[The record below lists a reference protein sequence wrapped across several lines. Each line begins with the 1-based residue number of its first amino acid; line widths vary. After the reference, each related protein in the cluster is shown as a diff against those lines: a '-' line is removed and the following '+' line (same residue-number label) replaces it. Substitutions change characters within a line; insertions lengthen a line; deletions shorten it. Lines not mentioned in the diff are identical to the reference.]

1 MDGSSTGNSASVP
14 GSNGFLNL
22 GTSPAAGM
30 GLFAGGGS
38 AQQQP
43 ADGGQQSLSSF
54 AGANGFGPNPADGGG
69 SSIQQIGAVG
79 GSNPSFDLNDFPS
92 LGGGGPQGQQQQGA
106 VGGLGGSNNGLADA
120 LRAQQDMQRQL
131 MMANSAAA
139 QQASAVAVGG
149 VDKSSNLYR
158 LAMAS
163 GIPNGA
169 GNFNI
174 ATEEFP
180 ALGGKGGD
188 GMAPGGPKPG
198 EVGASSSVGGSN
210 GGILDGGTAGNLDYT
225 GLIGS
230 APQPGSQVRTTGTSA
245 QGSSNQ
251 AGQSA
256 SSAGGATSSSS
267 ASGGTAISGDYGLLG
282 LLSVIRMTDADRNRL
297 ALGSDLTVLGLN
309 LNATDGLYS
318 TFGGP
323 FTDKPTKA
331 EPHYQLPMCYY
342 MQPLAL
348 KTGHLGKFALE
359 TLFYIFYALPKD
371 VLQAYA
377 AQELYAREWRYHAES
392 KLWFKT
398 ASPADLAA
406 ISGGDRTA
414 AQQRVEYVYF
424 DTSAWERRA
433 YGGSAS
439 PAAGFLPEAD
449 VRVKF
454 PSGTPS

>member
-1 MDGSSTGNSASVP
+1 
-14 GSNGFLNL
+14 
-22 GTSPAAGM
+22 M
-30 GLFAGGGS
+30 GLFAGGGGS
-38 AQQQP
+38 AAQQS
-43 ADGGQQSLSSF
+43 DGGVGQQSLSSF
-54 AGANGFGPNPADGGG
+54 ANANGFGPNPADVAG
-69 SSIQQIGAVG
+69 SAAQQQIGAVG

-92 LGGGGPQGQQQQGA
+92 LGGGVGGVGGGPQQQAQGQGGTS
-106 VGGLGGSNNGLADA
+106 VGGLGGNNNGLADA

-131 MMANSAAA
+131 MMGSAAA
-139 QQASAVAVGG
+139 QAQQQAAAVAVGGVGG

-198 EVGASSSVGGSN
+198 EAAGAGPSGGGVGN
-210 GGILDGGTAGNLDYT
+210 GGLLDGSGPGGNLDYT

-230 APQPGSQVRTTGTSA
+230 APQPGSQARTAGASSA
-245 QGSSNQ
+245 PGSSGQ
-251 AGQSA
+251 SQGQSA
-256 SSAGGATSSSS
+256 SSAASGPS
-267 ASGGTAISGDYGLLG
+267 ASGGSAISGDYGLLG

-392 KLWFKT
+392 KLWFKA

-406 ISGGDRTA
+406 ISGGDARA
-414 AQQRVEYVYF
+414 PAQQRGEYVYF

-439 PAAGFLPEAD
+439 PAAGFLPEGD

-454 PSGTPS
+454 PSGAAS